1 MYLYLQYTSTIRYEY
16 NITLYVYTITT
27 PCSKH
32 ELFQNLSNPI
42 LSLFQKISLSPG
54 LASSP
59 GHLRYVQVLKIN
71 LKLLSAISVTW
82 MGTKMEILKGMFQG
96 SHQLLKNLLSLGEQ
110 QKKDILILR
119 PKNFYQTRAYS
130 CRLNSSLGHNSSLGS
145 QNEKPRAE

>member
-82 MGTKMEILKGMFQG
+82 MGTKMEILNGIFQG
-96 SHQLLKNLLSLGEQ
+96 SHQLLKKLLSHGE
-110 QKKDILILR
+110 
-119 PKNFYQTRAYS
+119 
-130 CRLNSSLGHNSSLGS
+130 
-145 QNEKPRAE
+145 

>member
-71 LKLLSAISVTW
+71 LKLLSAMSVTW
-82 MGTKMEILKGMFQG
+82 METKMEILNGIFQG
-96 SHQLLKNLLSLGEQ
+96 SHQLLKKLLSRGE
-110 QKKDILILR
+110 
-119 PKNFYQTRAYS
+119 
-130 CRLNSSLGHNSSLGS
+130 
-145 QNEKPRAE
+145 